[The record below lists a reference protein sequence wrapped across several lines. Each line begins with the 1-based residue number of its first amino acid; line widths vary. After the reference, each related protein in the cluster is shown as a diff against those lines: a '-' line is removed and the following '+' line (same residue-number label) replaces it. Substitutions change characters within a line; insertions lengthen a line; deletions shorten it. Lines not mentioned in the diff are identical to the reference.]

1 MNYMLALKPF
11 DFQSE
16 WIIDSIKDSIQT
28 INTSI
33 EEAMRILTMNPA
45 DNSSLWG
52 YVNTTKSVCV
62 AFGVALIALFWFMHF
77 LTSTINLEI
86 NRITVEFVMKHLL
99 RLAFA
104 KAVVQYAPD
113 LCIYIFNICAD
124 FINDLGGAAVAFEGI
139 DYTQLENN
147 LNGMGFT
154 AKFVQFIQLW
164 VPGLV
169 ITCASIILK
178 VIVYTRTIEICLLTI
193 ISPLP
198 LSSLSG
204 DTHYHI
210 AKGFLKEYASSVL
223 KGACIII
230 SFGLYKACLGWFFNP
245 TITNSSG
252 VWELTTATVILVCMV
267 LKSGNYVKSFF
278 GGN

>member
-1 MNYMLALKPF
+1 MNIISAAKLFEFK
-11 DFQSE
+11 SE
-16 WIIDSIKDSIQT
+16 WIINSIKDAIDT

-33 EEAMRILTMNPA
+33 NEAVRILAMNPA
-45 DNSSLWG
+45 DNSALWG
-52 YVNTTKSVCV
+52 YVNTTKSVCI
-62 AFGVALIALFWFMHF
+62 AFGMALIALFWFMNF
-77 LTSTINLEI
+77 LTSTINLEAS
-86 NRITVEFVMKHLL
+86 RITPEFVMKHLL

-104 KAVVQYAPD
+104 KAVVQYGPD

-124 FINDLGGAAVAFEGI
+124 FIDSLGSTSVAFQGI
-139 DYTQLENN
+139 NYIQLEKN
-147 LNGMGFT
+147 LDAMGFW
-154 AKFVQFIQLW
+154 AKFIQFIQLW
-164 VPGLV
+164 IPGLI
-169 ITCASIILK
+169 ITIASIVLR

-223 KGACIII
+223 KGACVIL

-252 VWELTTATVILVCMV
+252 VWELATATIILICMV

-278 GGN
+278 GGH